1 MSVIYQIFVKDNVC
15 ICPKCSNMI
24 RVVNNDISKL
34 YCNSCYTS
42 FNIVYNKNDR
52 HFNDY
57 LLNYE
62 NIKNTK

>member
-1 MSVIYQIFVKDNVC
+1 
-15 ICPKCSNMI
+15 MI